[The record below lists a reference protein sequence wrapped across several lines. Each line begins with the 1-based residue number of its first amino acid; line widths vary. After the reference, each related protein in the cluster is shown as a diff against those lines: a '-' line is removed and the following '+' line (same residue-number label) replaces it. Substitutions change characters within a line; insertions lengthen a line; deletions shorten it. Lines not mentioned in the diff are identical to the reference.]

1 MQTKHLPTLGPR
13 YWTALCMASVFGAN
27 MGDFFA
33 RDLHLGHMRG
43 VPILAAILVAILL
56 IERRDHAEHEAYY
69 WSAIVVIRTAATNL
83 ADLAI
88 FDFKFPWLAVMAGLA
103 LFFVCRAAFDRAF
116 WFLPAGRALDKNRT
130 GLPST
135 AWNYWLCMLIAGTL
149 GTVVGDFTS
158 FETGLGLAKSS
169 IVLSLIL
176 AGVFYLGRGWLQ
188 IILFYW
194 LVVVLVRAARTAVG
208 DFFASKAVG
217 LGLPLSTA
225 LTGALLVATL
235 MLWKERAAVFRL
247 KYGDP
252 RLTRRSDGRRR

>member
-1 MQTKHLPTLGPR
+1 
-13 YWTALCMASVFGAN
+13 MASVFGAN

-33 RDLHLGHMRG
+33 GSLHLGHLRG
-43 VPILAAILVAILL
+43 VPILAAVLLAIVL
-56 IERRDHAEHEAYY
+56 IERRDNAEREAYY

-88 FDFKFPWLAVMAGLA
+88 SDLKLPWLAVMASLA
-103 LFFVCRAAFDRAF
+103 VLLVASAGFDQKTIRAQ
-116 WFLPAGRALDKNRT
+116 LPAT
-130 GLPST
+130 T
-135 AWNYWLCMLIAGTL
+135 WNYWLCMLIAGTL

-158 FETGLGLAKSS
+158 FQAALGLAKSS

-188 IILFYW
+188 VILFYW
-194 LVVVLVRAARTAVG
+194 LVVVLVRAAGTAVG

-225 LTGALLVATL
+225 LTGALLIATL
-235 MLWKERAAVFRL
+235 MLWKERSL
-247 KYGDP
+247 
-252 RLTRRSDGRRR
+252 RRASVTVGIR

>member
-1 MQTKHLPTLGPR
+1 
-13 YWTALCMASVFGAN
+13 MASICGAN

-33 RDLHLGHMRG
+33 SSLHLGHLRG
-43 VPILAAILVAILL
+43 VPFLAALLLAIVL
-56 IERRDHAEHEAYY
+56 IERRDNAEHEAYY

-88 FDFKFPWLAVMAGLA
+88 FDLKFRWLTVMAGLGLLLVA
-103 LFFVCRAAFDRAF
+103 SAGFNKKTSQPQ
-116 WFLPAGRALDKNRT
+116 LPATTWD
-130 GLPST
+130 
-135 AWNYWLCMLIAGTL
+135 YWLCMLIAGTL

-158 FETGLGLAKSS
+158 FQAGLGLAKSS

-176 AGVFYLGRGWLQ
+176 AGVFYVGRGRLQ
-188 IILFYW
+188 VILFYW
-194 LVVVLVRAARTAVG
+194 FVVVLVRAAGTAVG

-235 MLWKERAAVFRL
+235 MLWKERAPHRAAR
-247 KYGDP
+247 P
-252 RLTRRSDGRRR
+252 A